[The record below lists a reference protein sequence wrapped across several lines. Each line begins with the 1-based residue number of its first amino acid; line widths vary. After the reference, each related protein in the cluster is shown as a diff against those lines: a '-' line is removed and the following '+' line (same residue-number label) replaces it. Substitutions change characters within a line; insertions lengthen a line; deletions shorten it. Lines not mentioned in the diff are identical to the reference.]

1 MGRLTPPDRQR
12 STWASRTRR
21 SLVPKIHFERM
32 SSSLLLPSQHNSLWL
47 MLQVSLEALWWV
59 VLHNLT
65 PLNYVLALE
74 ASIWFI
80 ERAAMEHPK
89 QKVGQRSGDML
100 LDAAACCFQ
109 PDAHIG
115 WDLVSKVHC
124 LLPLVNH

>member
-1 MGRLTPPDRQR
+1 
-12 STWASRTRR
+12 
-21 SLVPKIHFERM
+21 
-32 SSSLLLPSQHNSLWL
+32 
-47 MLQVSLEALWWV
+47 VSLEALWWV

-89 QKVGQRSGDML
+89 QKVRKHSGDTL
-100 LDAAACCFQ
+100 LDATACNFQ

-115 WDLVSKVHC
+115 
-124 LLPLVNH
+124 